1 MTGQILKALSAREM
15 ERGPFDRA
23 EAPAR
28 SDRYKHWRLARD
40 DKDIAWLILDKADSS
55 VNVLSAAVLEELDKI
70 VDELEKDAPKGLVL
84 RSAKSS
90 GFCMGADI
98 SGFKDLESESE
109 VVEKLS
115 GAHEV
120 VDRFEALPFTTVAV
134 IHGTCLGGGLE
145 LALCCDYRLAIPG
158 AKLGFPEIQLG
169 LHPGLGG
176 TARFTHLVDPIEAMT
191 LMLTGKTIPHSKA
204 SKLGAVDQVVDERH
218 VNAAVTAAM
227 EGMIDQGNHGI
238 RGRLL
243 SSKPARQ
250 LEGRQMRSKSAKKAP
265 PQHYPAPEALIELWE
280 QHGGDSESMRKAEIE
295 SFARLMMTE
304 TSRNLVKVFFL
315 REKLKDQGKVDAEP
329 VRHVHVVGAGEM
341 GGDIAGWC
349 AFQGLEVSLFD
360 MEPDKVAQAVGKL
373 SELCEKKHR
382 SSSETRDILDRL
394 TPDLANQG
402 VGRADLVIEAVPEKV
417 DIKQK
422 VYEDVEPRMKKGAIL
437 ATNTSSIP
445 LESLQ
450 EKLKDPSRLVGL
462 HFFNPVAMMPLVE
475 VVSHDEISEEVLKRA
490 RRFTGQIDRLP
501 TPVRTAP
508 GFLVNRALTPYLV
521 EAMTLLDEGVD
532 AEAIDKVAEDFGM
545 PMGPIELADQVG
557 LDICM
562 SVADMLRERLESP
575 MPPAPDWLSKKVED
589 GKLGKKTGEGLYDW
603 KKGKADK
610 KDKFKDAPD
619 DTLDRL
625 LLPMLNACMA
635 CLREGVIDNEELVD
649 GAMIFGTGFAPFRGG
664 PMTYAHKR
672 GFDEIE
678 RSLEGLAKK
687 YDNRFKPDPGWSR
700 KAGGGKGSSNSEGSG
715 GKRQAADKEASIE
728 K

>member
-1 MTGQILKALSAREM
+1 MTGHILKALSAREM
-15 ERGPFDRA
+15 EFGPFDKQDSRGKS
-23 EAPAR
+23 
-28 SDRYKHWRLARD
+28 SDYRHWRLDRD
-40 DKDIAWLILDKADSS
+40 SRDIAWLILDKADSS
-55 VNVLSAAVLEELDKI
+55 ANVLSGEVLEELGRI
-70 VDELEKDAPKGLVL
+70 VDELEGNLPKGLVL
-84 RSAKSS
+84 RSAKAS

-98 SGFKDLESESE
+98 SEFRELASESE
-109 VVEKLS
+109 VVDKL
-115 GAHEV
+115 GRAHEV
-120 VDRFEALPFTTVAV
+120 VDRFEALPVTTVAV
-134 IHGTCLGGGLE
+134 IHGACLGGGLE

-176 TARFTHLVDPIEAMT
+176 TARFTHLVDPMEAMT

-204 SKLGAVDQVVDERH
+204 RKLGVIDQVIEERH
-218 VNAAVTAAM
+218 VAAAVRAA
-227 EGMIDQGNHGI
+227 IDGEIDEGNHGL
-238 RGRLL
+238 RGRVL

-250 LEGRQMRSKSAKKAP
+250 LEARQMRSKSAKKAP

-280 QHGGDSESMRKAEIE
+280 QHGGDSEAMRKAEVE

-304 TSRNLVKVFFL
+304 ASRNLVKVFFL
-315 REKLKDQGKVDAEP
+315 REKLKGQGKADADP

-349 AFQGLEVSLFD
+349 AFQGLQTSLFD
-360 MEPDKVAQAVGKL
+360 MEPEKVAQAVGKL

-382 SSSETRDILDRL
+382 SASQTRDILDRL

-402 VGRADLVIEAVPEKV
+402 VERADLVIEAVPEKV
-417 DIKQK
+417 EIKQK
-422 VYEDVEPRMKKGAIL
+422 VYEEVEPRLKTGAML

-475 VVSHDEISEEVLKRA
+475 VVSHDKISDQVVKRA
-490 RRFTGQIDRLP
+490 RVFTGQIDRLP
-501 TPVRTAP
+501 APVRTAP

-521 EAMTLLDEGVD
+521 EAMILLDEGVD
-532 AEAIDKVAEDFGM
+532 AEAIDRVAEDFGM

-557 LDICM
+557 LDICL
-562 SVADMLRERLESP
+562 SVADMLRERLDSG
-575 MPPAPDWLSKKVED
+575 MPPAPDWLKQKVED
-589 GKLGKKTGEGLYDW
+589 GDLGKKTGKGLYDW
-603 KKGKADK
+603 KKGNAEK
-610 KDKFKDAPD
+610 KDKFNEAPD

-664 PMTYAHKR
+664 PMSYARTR
-672 GFDEIE
+672 GFSDVE
-678 RSLEGLAKK
+678 RSLQTLAQRHG
-687 YDNRFKPDPGWSR
+687 DRFSPDPGWTEKSGGSEATNS
-700 KAGGGKGSSNSEGSG
+700 AGDSEGES
-715 GKRQAADKEASIE
+715 QAAAQ
-728 K
+728 